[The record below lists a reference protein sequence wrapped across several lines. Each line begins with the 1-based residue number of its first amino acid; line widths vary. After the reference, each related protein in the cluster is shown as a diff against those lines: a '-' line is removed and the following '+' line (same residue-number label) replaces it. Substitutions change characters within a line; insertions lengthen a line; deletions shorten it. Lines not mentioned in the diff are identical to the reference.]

1 MRKESETFTDYLVE
15 EGHVVDPVM
24 PVSDVVLA
32 RGTVNTIEIRSCQ
45 VRSDEASP

>member
-1 MRKESETFTDYLVE
+1 MLLLSVYLVE

-32 RGTVNTIEIRSCQ
+32 RGTMNVTQ
-45 VRSDEASP
+45 